1 VRKPGAGIKSLAE
14 NTVFGTLNV
23 VIDRQAANTEVMLLD
38 KDYYSIGHLPGRL
51 FSVSDVAATGDA
63 IKFAI
68 VSEWTLIMKAPKAH
82 AAVVDLST
90 T

>member
-23 VIDRQAANTEVMLLD
+23 VIDRQAANTEILMLD

-51 FSVSDVAATGDA
+51 FSVNDVAPSGDRTQ
-63 IKFAI
+63 FAI
-68 VSEWTLIMKAPKAH
+68 VSEWTLIVKCPKAH
-82 AAVVDLST
+82 AAVVDLNTS
-90 T
+90 